1 MRIRF
6 RSGDRCGRCGT
17 QWSSGWFRPRTGPG
31 AGLPLCADCNCACGR
46 RGVEHRSCGGSRQYT
61 AATAPPP
68 EPTGPVQQ
76 RLFG

>member
-31 AGLPLCADCNCACGR
+31 ADLPLCADCNCLRSTR
-46 RGVEHRSCGGSRQYT
+46 RRTPQLRRLPPVHRGLG
-61 AATAPPP
+61 AAA
-68 EPTGPVQQ
+68 
-76 RLFG
+76 